1 MIGKESPAEMRRYI
15 RAKLG
20 LTDAELLASFNQ
32 RILEAQEQHPNSST
46 AGDTLRLLRDALLRE
61 TKRKPKEQPKRKRT
75 KAKK

>member
-20 LTDAELLASFNQ
+20 LTDAELTASFNQ
-32 RILEAQEQHPNSST
+32 RILEAGSPT

-61 TKRKPKEQPKRKRT
+61 TKRKLQERPNKKRT